1 MNSIKNKE
9 EQKANWM
16 AVYAVSLGVAGLIT
30 TEFLPISILSP
41 IAKELIVTEGA
52 AGQAISITAFVA
64 IFSSIFLG
72 ILTRNIDRRWVV
84 LSFSILQVISN
95 LLVYL
100 APNYTLF
107 MLGRVLLGV
116 AVGGFWAM
124 SISIIM
130 RLVPE
135 KEVPK
140 ALSIIFSAVSIATV
154 ISGPLGSF
162 LDGLIGWR
170 NVFLLVGII
179 GLASFLWQLIVL
191 PSMPPTTPQKLK
203 SLVVLLQRKPVRI
216 GLLSVLFSFAGYAI
230 FYTYLRPFLEN
241 ITQVSV
247 NTLTIILLIY
257 GIANL
262 VGAIAA
268 KYFLQK
274 SLLITLTLIPLA
286 MAIFTLALVFVG
298 SHFAFT
304 TLLITFW
311 GFAFG
316 SIQVGWP
323 TWVTKAAGD
332 EAESGG
338 SLLVAFTQIAIAL
351 GAGLGGLIFD
361 YFGINITYG
370 VGSIVLILAAITAYT
385 ALKDIPEGETTAAI
399 KVHIL

>member
-1 MNSIKNKE
+1 MNTIKNKE

-30 TEFLPISILSP
+30 SEFLPISILSP
-41 IAKELIVTEGA
+41 IANELTITEGA
-52 AGQAISITAFVA
+52 AGQAISITAFIA

-72 ILTRNIDRRWVV
+72 IITRKIDRRWVV

-95 LLVYL
+95 ILVYL
-100 APNYTLF
+100 APNYPLF

-124 SISIIM
+124 SIAIIM

-140 ALSIIFSAVSIATV
+140 ALSIVFSAVSIATV

-162 LDGLIGWR
+162 LDGMIGWR
-170 NVFLLVGII
+170 NVFLLVAII
-179 GLASFLWQLIVL
+179 GLASFLWQLVVL
-191 PSMPPTTPQKLK
+191 PAMPPTTPQKLK
-203 SLVVLLQRKPVRI
+203 SLVGLLQRKIVRI

-241 ITQVSV
+241 VTQVSV

-286 MAIFTLALVFVG
+286 MAIFTLVLVFVG
-298 SHFAFT
+298 GHFAFT
-304 TLLITFW
+304 TLLISFW

-323 TWVTKAAGD
+323 TWITKAAGD

-338 SLLVAFTQIAIAL
+338 SLLVAFTQIAITI

-361 YFGINITYG
+361 YYGISITYG
-370 VGSIVLILAAITAYT
+370 AGSIVLILAAISAYT
-385 ALKDIPEGETTAAI
+385 ALKGIPEGETTTSI
-399 KVHIL
+399 KIHV

>member
-1 MNSIKNKE
+1 MNTIKNKE
-9 EQKANWM
+9 KQKANWM

-41 IAKELIVTEGA
+41 IAKELTVTEGV

-72 ILTRNIDRRWVV
+72 ILTCKIDRRWVV

-95 LLVYL
+95 ILVYL

-124 SISIIM
+124 SIAIIM

-162 LDGLIGWR
+162 LDGMIGWR

-179 GLASFLWQLIVL
+179 GLGSFLWQLIVL
-191 PSMPPTTPQKLK
+191 PSMPSTTPQKLK
-203 SLVVLLQRKPVRI
+203 SLVGLLQRKLVQI

-241 ITQVSV
+241 VTQVSV
-247 NTLTIILLIY
+247 NTLTIILLVY
-257 GIANL
+257 GISNL

-298 SHFAFT
+298 SHFALT
-304 TLLITFW
+304 TLLITLW

-323 TWVTKAAGD
+323 TWITKAAGD

-370 VGSIVLILAAITAYT
+370 VGSIVLILAAISAYT
-385 ALKDIPEGETTAAI
+385 ALKDIPEGETTTPI
-399 KVHIL
+399 KIHI